1 MALPALPLDLYTAA
15 QARALDQLA
24 AKNWGLPSLTLMERA
39 GAAAVQRLTR
49 RYPGARN
56 LLVVC
61 GGGNNGGDGYVAA
74 RLALEKGL
82 AARVAAVADPERLQ
96 GDAAH
101 CARRFAE
108 AGPGLIEKTLSP
120 AAFDSADLIVD
131 ALFGTGLSRAP
142 QGAFLDAI
150 GMINDAAAPALAL
163 DLPSGLC
170 ADTGNPLGAAVK
182 ADATLSFIVLKRG
195 LFTGA
200 GPEFC
205 GEVLFDDLGAPAE
218 LYKEVKAGA
227 VLIDPVAVSQRLP
240 RRPRHA
246 HKGDCGHALIIGGER
261 GYLGA
266 AVLAG
271 SAAARAGAGLVTVAT
286 RPEHAAQLALFRPEL
301 MTVALNAPQ
310 DLRAPLRRADVVAL
324 GPGLGQW
331 DWGSGLFAQA
341 LETPLPMVVDADAL
355 NLLAADPQR
364 RQNWVLTPHP
374 GEAARLLGTSVQA
387 LQADRFAAVAVVRE
401 KFGGTALLKGAGSL
415 VLEAQGP
422 IQVNRSGNPGMATG
436 GMGDVLTGLIAGL
449 MAQGMAPGA
458 AAVAGV
464 CLHGQAADACA
475 AANGPRGLLA
485 GDLLAAL
492 PSLLNPG

>member
-1 MALPALPLDLYTAA
+1 MALPLDLYTAA
-15 QARALDQLA
+15 QTRELDQLA
-24 AKNWGLPSLTLMERA
+24 AKDWGLPSLTLMERA
-39 GAAAVQRLTR
+39 GAAAVECLTR
-49 RYPGARN
+49 RYPDARN

-61 GGGNNGGDGYVAA
+61 GGGNNGGDGYAAA
-74 RLALEKGL
+74 RLALEQGL
-82 AARVAAVADPERLQ
+82 AARAAAVADQERLQ

-120 AAFDSADLIVD
+120 AALARADLIVD
-131 ALFGTGLSRAP
+131 ALFGTGLSRAA

-150 GMINDAAAPALAL
+150 GMINEAAAPAFSL

-170 ADTGNPLGAAVK
+170 ADAGTPLGAAVK
-182 ADATLSFIVLKRG
+182 ADATLSFIGLKRG

-200 GPEFC
+200 GPECC
-205 GEVLFDDLGAPAE
+205 GEVLFDDLGAPAG
-218 LYKEVKAGA
+218 LYQEVKAGA
-227 VLIDPVAVSQRLP
+227 ALIDPVSVAQGLP
-240 RRPRHA
+240 RRSRHA
-246 HKGDCGHALIIGGER
+246 HKGDCGHALIIGGDC

-266 AVLAG
+266 ALLAG

-301 MTVALNAPQ
+301 MTVALNVPQ
-310 DLRAPLRRADVVAL
+310 DLSGPLRRADVVAL
-324 GPGLGQW
+324 GPGLGRGEW
-331 DWGSGLFAQA
+331 ASGLFAKA
-341 LETPLPMVVDADAL
+341 LESRLPMVVDADAL

-374 GEAARLLGTSVQA
+374 GEAARLLETSVQA
-387 LQADRFAAVAVVRE
+387 LQADRFAAVAALRE

-422 IQVNRSGNPGMATG
+422 IRVNRSGNPGMATG

-449 MAQGMAPGA
+449 MAQGLATGD

-475 AANGPRGLLA
+475 AASGQRGLLA

-492 PSLLNPG
+492 PPLLNPD

>member
-1 MALPALPLDLYTAA
+1 MALPLELYTAA
-15 QARALDQLA
+15 QTRELDQLA
-24 AKNWGLPSLTLMERA
+24 AKDWGLPSLTLMERA
-39 GAAAVQRLTR
+39 GAAAIERLTR
-49 RYPGARN
+49 RYPDARQ

-61 GGGNNGGDGYVAA
+61 GGGGNGGDGYVAA

-82 AARVAAVADPERLQ
+82 AARVAAVVDPERLQ

-108 AGPGLIEKTLSP
+108 AAPGRIEKDLSP
-120 AAFDSADLIVD
+120 AAFDHAELIVD
-131 ALFGTGLSRAP
+131 ALFGTGLSRGA
-142 QGAFLDAI
+142 QGMFLRAI
-150 GMINDAAAPALAL
+150 DMINEAAAPAFAL

-170 ADTGNPLGAAVK
+170 ADTGNPLGAVVK
-182 ADATLSFIVLKRG
+182 ADATLSFIGLKRG

-205 GEVLFDDLGAPAE
+205 GEVLFDDLGAPAG
-218 LYKEVKAGA
+218 LYKEVQADA
-227 VLIDPVAVSQRLP
+227 ALIDPVAVAQRLP

-246 HKGDCGHALIIGGER
+246 HKGDCGHALIIGGDC

-266 AVLAG
+266 ALLAG
-271 SAAARAGAGLVTVAT
+271 NAAARAGAGLVTVAT

-301 MTVALNAPQ
+301 MTAALNGPQ
-310 DLRAPLRRADVVAL
+310 DLSAPLRRADVVAL
-324 GPGLGQW
+324 GPGLGRG
-331 DWGSGLFAQA
+331 DWASGLFAKA
-341 LETPLPMVVDADAL
+341 LETRLPMVVDADAL

-374 GEAARLLGTSVQA
+374 GEAARLLGTSAQA
-387 LQADRFAAVAVVRE
+387 LQADRFAAVAAVRE

-422 IQVNRSGNPGMATG
+422 VRVNRSGNPGMATG

-449 MAQGMAPGA
+449 MAQGLAPGA

-464 CLHGQAADACA
+464 CLHGQAADVCA
-475 AANGPRGLLA
+475 AASGQRGLLA
-485 GDLLAAL
+485 GDLMAAL
-492 PSLLNPG
+492 PPLLNPG

>member
-1 MALPALPLDLYTAA
+1 MALPLDLYTAA
-15 QARALDQLA
+15 QTRELDQLA

-49 RYPGARN
+49 RYPDARN

-74 RLALEKGL
+74 RLALEQGL

-120 AAFDSADLIVD
+120 DAFSRADLIVD
-131 ALFGTGLSRAP
+131 ALFGTGLSRAA

-150 GMINDAAAPALAL
+150 DMINEAAAPALAL

-170 ADTGNPLGAAVK
+170 ADAGTPLGAAVK
-182 ADATLSFIVLKRG
+182 ADATLSFIGLKRG

-200 GPEFC
+200 GPECC
-205 GEVLFDDLGAPAE
+205 GEVLFDDLGAPAG
-218 LYKEVKAGA
+218 LYQEVEAGA
-227 VLIDPVAVSQRLP
+227 ALIDPVSVSQGLP

-246 HKGDCGHALIIGGER
+246 HKGDCGHALIIGGDC

-266 AVLAG
+266 ALLAG

-310 DLRAPLRRADVVAL
+310 DLSGPLRRADVVAL
-324 GPGLGQW
+324 GPGLGRGEW
-331 DWGSGLFAQA
+331 ASGLFAKA
-341 LETPLPMVVDADAL
+341 LESRLPMVVDADAL

-387 LQADRFAAVAVVRE
+387 LQADRFAAAAAVRE

-422 IQVNRSGNPGMATG
+422 IRVNRSGNPGMATG
-436 GMGDVLTGLIAGL
+436 GMGDVLTGLIASL
-449 MAQGMAPGA
+449 VAQGLAPGD

-475 AANGPRGLLA
+475 AASGQRGLLA

-492 PSLLNPG
+492 PPLLNPD

>member
-1 MALPALPLDLYTAA
+1 MALPLDLYTAA
-15 QARALDQLA
+15 QTRELDQLA
-24 AKNWGLPSLTLMERA
+24 AKDWGLPSLTLMERA
-39 GAAAVQRLTR
+39 GAAAVERLTR
-49 RYPGARN
+49 RYPDARK

-82 AARVAAVADPERLQ
+82 AARVAAVVDPERLQ

-108 AGPGLIEKTLSP
+108 AAPGRIEKTLAP
-120 AAFDSADLIVD
+120 AAFDRAELIVD
-131 ALFGTGLSRAP
+131 ALFGTGLSRGA
-142 QGAFLDAI
+142 QGMFLRAI
-150 GMINDAAAPALAL
+150 DMINEAAAPAFAL

-170 ADTGNPLGAAVK
+170 ADTGTPLGAVVK
-182 ADATLSFIVLKRG
+182 ADATLSFIGLKRG

-205 GEVLFDDLGAPAE
+205 GEVLFDDLGAPAG
-218 LYKEVKAGA
+218 LYKEVQADA
-227 VLIDPVAVSQRLP
+227 ALIDPVAVAQRLP

-246 HKGDCGHALIIGGER
+246 HKGDCGHALIIGGDC

-266 AVLAG
+266 ALLAG
-271 SAAARAGAGLVTVAT
+271 NAAARAGAGLVTVAT

-301 MTVALNAPQ
+301 MTAALKGPQ
-310 DLRAPLRRADVVAL
+310 DLSAPLRRADVVAL
-324 GPGLGQW
+324 GPGLGRG
-331 DWGSGLFAQA
+331 DWASGLFAKA
-341 LETPLPMVVDADAL
+341 LETRLPMVVDADAL

-374 GEAARLLGTSVQA
+374 GEAARLLGTSTQA
-387 LQADRFAAVAVVRE
+387 LQADRFAAVAAVRE

-422 IQVNRSGNPGMATG
+422 IRVNRSGNPGMATG

-449 MAQGMAPGA
+449 MAQGLAPGA
-458 AAVAGV
+458 AAVVGV

-475 AANGPRGLLA
+475 AASGQRGLLA
-485 GDLLAAL
+485 GDLMAAL
-492 PSLLNPG
+492 PPLLNPG

>member
-15 QARALDQLA
+15 QARELDQLA
-24 AKNWGLPSLTLMERA
+24 AKDWGLPSLTLMERA
-39 GAAAVQRLTR
+39 GAAAVERLTQ
-49 RYPGARN
+49 RYPDARN

-61 GGGNNGGDGYVAA
+61 GGGNNGGDGYAAA
-74 RLALEKGL
+74 RLALEQGL

-101 CARRFAE
+101 CAQRFAE

-120 AAFDSADLIVD
+120 AALARADLIVD
-131 ALFGTGLSRAP
+131 ALFGTGLSRVA
-142 QGAFLDAI
+142 QGAFLAAI
-150 GMINDAAAPALAL
+150 DMINEAAAPALAL

-170 ADTGNPLGAAVK
+170 ADAGTPLGAAVK
-182 ADATLSFIVLKRG
+182 ADATLSFIGLKRG

-200 GPEFC
+200 GPECC
-205 GEVLFDDLGAPAE
+205 GEVLFDDLGAPAG
-218 LYKEVKAGA
+218 LYQEVKAGA
-227 VLIDPVAVSQRLP
+227 ALIDPVSVAQSLP

-246 HKGDCGHALIIGGER
+246 HKGDCGHALIIGGDC

-266 AVLAG
+266 ALLAG

-301 MTVALNAPQ
+301 MTVALKAPQ
-310 DLRAPLRRADVVAL
+310 DLSGPLRRADVVAL
-324 GPGLGQW
+324 GPGLGRGEW
-331 DWGSGLFAQA
+331 ASGLFAKA
-341 LETPLPMVVDADAL
+341 LESRLPMVVDADAL

-387 LQADRFAAVAVVRE
+387 LQADRFAAVAAVRE
-401 KFGGTALLKGAGSL
+401 KFDGTALLKGAGSL

-422 IQVNRSGNPGMATG
+422 IRVNRSGNPGMATG

-449 MAQGMAPGA
+449 MAQGLAPGP

-475 AANGPRGLLA
+475 AASGQRGLLA

-492 PSLLNPG
+492 PPLLNPD

>member
-15 QARALDQLA
+15 QARELDQLA
-24 AKNWGLPSLTLMERA
+24 AQDWGLPSLTLMERA
-39 GAAAVQRLTR
+39 GAAAVERLTQ
-49 RYPGARN
+49 RYPDARN

-61 GGGNNGGDGYVAA
+61 GGGNNGGDGYAAA
-74 RLALEKGL
+74 RLALEQGL
-82 AARVAAVADPERLQ
+82 AAQVAAVADPERLQ

-120 AAFDSADLIVD
+120 AALARADLIVD
-131 ALFGTGLSRAP
+131 ALFGTGLSRVA
-142 QGAFLDAI
+142 QGAFLAAI
-150 GMINDAAAPALAL
+150 DMINEAAAPALAL

-170 ADTGNPLGAAVK
+170 ADAGTPLGAAVK
-182 ADATLSFIVLKRG
+182 ADATLSFIGLKRG

-200 GPEFC
+200 GPECC
-205 GEVLFDDLGAPAE
+205 GEVLFDDLGAPAG
-218 LYKEVKAGA
+218 LYQEVKAGA
-227 VLIDPVAVSQRLP
+227 ALIDPASVAQGLP
-240 RRPRHA
+240 HRPRHA
-246 HKGDCGHALIIGGER
+246 HKGDCGHALIIGGDR

-266 AVLAG
+266 ALLAG

-301 MTVALNAPQ
+301 MTVALKAPQ
-310 DLRAPLRRADVVAL
+310 DLSGPLRRADVVAL
-324 GPGLGQW
+324 GPGLGRGEW
-331 DWGSGLFAQA
+331 AAGLFAKA
-341 LETPLPMVVDADAL
+341 LETRLPMVVDADAL

-374 GEAARLLGTSVQA
+374 GEAARLLETSVQA
-387 LQADRFAAVAVVRE
+387 LQADRFAAVAALRE

-415 VLEAQGP
+415 VLKAQGP
-422 IQVNRSGNPGMATG
+422 IRVNRSGNPGMATG

-449 MAQGMAPGA
+449 VAQGLAPGA

-475 AANGPRGLLA
+475 AASGQRGLLA

-492 PSLLNPG
+492 PPLLNPD

>member
-15 QARALDQLA
+15 QARELDQLA
-24 AKNWGLPSLTLMERA
+24 AKDWGLPSLTLMERA
-39 GAAAVQRLTR
+39 GAAAVERLTQ
-49 RYPGARN
+49 RYPDARN

-61 GGGNNGGDGYVAA
+61 GGGNNGGDGYAAA
-74 RLALEKGL
+74 RLALEQGL
-82 AARVAAVADPERLQ
+82 AAQVAAVADPERLQ

-120 AAFDSADLIVD
+120 AALARADLIVD
-131 ALFGTGLSRAP
+131 ALFGTGLSRVA
-142 QGAFLDAI
+142 QGAFLAAI
-150 GMINDAAAPALAL
+150 DMINEAAAPAFSL

-170 ADTGNPLGAAVK
+170 ADAGTPLGAAVK
-182 ADATLSFIVLKRG
+182 ADATLSFIGLKRG

-200 GPEFC
+200 GPECC
-205 GEVLFDDLGAPAE
+205 GEVLFDDLGAPAG
-218 LYKEVKAGA
+218 LYQEVKAGA
-227 VLIDPVAVSQRLP
+227 ALIDPVSVAQGLP
-240 RRPRHA
+240 RRPCHA
-246 HKGDCGHALIIGGER
+246 HKGDCGHALIIGGDC

-266 AVLAG
+266 ALLAG

-301 MTVALNAPQ
+301 MTVALKSPQ
-310 DLRAPLRRADVVAL
+310 DLSGPLRRADVVAL
-324 GPGLGQW
+324 GPGLGRGEW
-331 DWGSGLFAQA
+331 ASGLFAKA
-341 LETPLPMVVDADAL
+341 LESRLPMVVDADAL

-387 LQADRFAAVAVVRE
+387 LQADRFAAVAAVRE

-422 IQVNRSGNPGMATG
+422 IRVNRSGNPGMATG

-449 MAQGMAPGA
+449 MAQGLAPGA

-475 AANGPRGLLA
+475 AASGQRGLLA

-492 PSLLNPG
+492 PPLLNPD

>member
-1 MALPALPLDLYTAA
+1 MALPLDLYTAA
-15 QARALDQLA
+15 QARELDQLA
-24 AKNWGLPSLTLMERA
+24 AKDWGLPSLTLMERA
-39 GAAAVQRLTR
+39 GAAAIERLTQ
-49 RYPGARN
+49 RYPDARK

-74 RLALEKGL
+74 RLALEQGL

-120 AAFDSADLIVD
+120 AALARADLIVD
-131 ALFGTGLSRAP
+131 ALFGTGLSRAA

-150 GMINDAAAPALAL
+150 DMINEAAAPAFSL

-170 ADTGNPLGAAVK
+170 ADAGNPLGAAVK
-182 ADATLSFIVLKRG
+182 ADATLSFIGLKRG

-200 GPEFC
+200 GPECC
-205 GEVLFDDLGAPAE
+205 GEVLFDDLGAPAG

-227 VLIDPVAVSQRLP
+227 ALIDPLSVAQGLP

-246 HKGDCGHALIIGGER
+246 HKGDCGHALIIGGDC

-266 AVLAG
+266 ALLAG
-271 SAAARAGAGLVTVAT
+271 NAAARAGAGLVTVAT

-301 MTVALNAPQ
+301 MTVALKAPQ
-310 DLRAPLRRADVVAL
+310 DLSGPLRRADVVAL
-324 GPGLGQW
+324 GPGLGRGEW
-331 DWGSGLFAQA
+331 ASGLFAKA
-341 LETPLPMVVDADAL
+341 LESRLPMVVDADAL

-374 GEAARLLGTSVQA
+374 GEAARLLGISVQA
-387 LQADRFAAVAVVRE
+387 LQADRFTAVAALRE

-422 IQVNRSGNPGMATG
+422 IRVNRSGNPGMATG

-449 MAQGMAPGA
+449 MAQGLAPGA

-475 AANGPRGLLA
+475 AASGQRGLLA

-492 PSLLNPG
+492 PPLLNPD

>member
-1 MALPALPLDLYTAA
+1 MALPLELYTAA
-15 QARALDQLA
+15 QTRELDQLA
-24 AKNWGLPSLTLMERA
+24 AKDWGLPSLTLMERA
-39 GAAAVQRLTR
+39 GAAAIERLTR
-49 RYPGARN
+49 RYPDARQ

-61 GGGNNGGDGYVAA
+61 GGGGNGGDGYVAA

-82 AARVAAVADPERLQ
+82 AARVAAVVDPERLQ

-108 AGPGLIEKTLSP
+108 AAPGRIEKTLAP
-120 AAFDSADLIVD
+120 AAFDRAELIVD
-131 ALFGTGLSRAP
+131 ALFGTGLSRGA
-142 QGAFLDAI
+142 QGLFLRAI
-150 GMINDAAAPALAL
+150 DLINEAAAPAFAL

-182 ADATLSFIVLKRG
+182 ADATLSFIGLKRG

-205 GEVLFDDLGAPAE
+205 GEVLFDDLGAPAG
-218 LYKEVKAGA
+218 LCQEVQADA
-227 VLIDPVAVSQRLP
+227 ALIDPVAVAQRLP

-246 HKGDCGHALIIGGER
+246 HKGDCGHALIIGGDC

-266 AVLAG
+266 ALLAG

-301 MTVALNAPQ
+301 MTAALKGPQ
-310 DLRAPLRRADVVAL
+310 DLSAPLRRADVVAL
-324 GPGLGQW
+324 GPGLGRG
-331 DWGSGLFAQA
+331 DWASGLFAKA
-341 LETPLPMVVDADAL
+341 LESRLPMVVDADAL

-374 GEAARLLGTSVQA
+374 GEAARLLGTSTQA
-387 LQADRFAAVAVVRE
+387 LQADRFAAVAAVRE

-422 IQVNRSGNPGMATG
+422 IRVNRSGNPGMATG

-449 MAQGMAPGA
+449 MAQGLAPGA
-458 AAVAGV
+458 AAVVGV

-475 AANGPRGLLA
+475 AASGQRGLLA
-485 GDLLAAL
+485 GDLMAAL
-492 PSLLNPG
+492 PPLLNPG

>member
-1 MALPALPLDLYTAA
+1 MALPLELYTAA
-15 QARALDQLA
+15 QARELDQLA
-24 AKNWGLPSLTLMERA
+24 AKDWGLPSLTLMERA
-39 GAAAVQRLTR
+39 GAAAVERLTR
-49 RYPGARN
+49 RYPDARQ

-61 GGGNNGGDGYVAA
+61 GGGGNGGDGYVAA

-82 AARVAAVADPERLQ
+82 AARVAAVVDPERLQ

-108 AGPGLIEKTLSP
+108 AAPGRIEKTLAP
-120 AAFDSADLIVD
+120 AAFDHAELIVD
-131 ALFGTGLSRAP
+131 ALFGTGLSRGA
-142 QGAFLDAI
+142 QGMFLRAI
-150 GMINDAAAPALAL
+150 DMINEASAPAFAL

-170 ADTGNPLGAAVK
+170 ADTGTPLGAVVK
-182 ADATLSFIVLKRG
+182 ADATLSFIGLKRG

-205 GEVLFDDLGAPAE
+205 GEVLFDDLGAPAG
-218 LYKEVKAGA
+218 LYKEVQANA
-227 VLIDPVAVSQRLP
+227 ALIDPVAVAQRLP

-246 HKGDCGHALIIGGER
+246 HKGDCGHALIIGGDC

-266 AVLAG
+266 ALLAG

-301 MTVALNAPQ
+301 MTAALKGPQ
-310 DLRAPLRRADVVAL
+310 DLSAPLRRADVVAL
-324 GPGLGQW
+324 GPGLGRG
-331 DWGSGLFAQA
+331 DWASGLFAKA
-341 LETPLPMVVDADAL
+341 LETRLPMVVDADAL

-387 LQADRFAAVAVVRE
+387 LQADRFAAVAAVRE

-422 IQVNRSGNPGMATG
+422 IRVNRSGNPGMATG

-449 MAQGMAPGA
+449 MAQGLAPGA
-458 AAVAGV
+458 AAVVSV
-464 CLHGQAADACA
+464 CLHGQAADACVA
-475 AANGPRGLLA
+475 ASGQRGLLA
-485 GDLLAAL
+485 GDLMAAL
-492 PSLLNPG
+492 PPLLNPG

>member
-15 QARALDQLA
+15 QARELDQLA
-24 AKNWGLPSLTLMERA
+24 AKDWGLPSLTLMERA
-39 GAAAVQRLTR
+39 GAAAVERLTQ
-49 RYPGARN
+49 RYPDARN

-61 GGGNNGGDGYVAA
+61 GGGNNGGDGYAAA
-74 RLALEKGL
+74 RLALEQGL

-120 AAFDSADLIVD
+120 AALARADLIVD
-131 ALFGTGLSRAP
+131 ALFGTGLSRVA
-142 QGAFLDAI
+142 QGAFLAAI
-150 GMINDAAAPALAL
+150 DMINEAAAPALAL

-170 ADTGNPLGAAVK
+170 ADAGTPLGAAVK
-182 ADATLSFIVLKRG
+182 ADATLSFIGLKRG

-200 GPEFC
+200 GPECC
-205 GEVLFDDLGAPAE
+205 GEVLFDDLGAPAG
-218 LYKEVKAGA
+218 LCQEVKAGA
-227 VLIDPVAVSQRLP
+227 ALIDPVSVAQGLP

-246 HKGDCGHALIIGGER
+246 HKGDCGHALIIGGDC

-266 AVLAG
+266 ALLAG

-301 MTVALNAPQ
+301 MTVALKAPQ
-310 DLRAPLRRADVVAL
+310 DLSGPLRRADVVAL
-324 GPGLGQW
+324 GPGLGRGEW
-331 DWGSGLFAQA
+331 AAGLFAKA
-341 LETPLPMVVDADAL
+341 LETRLPMVVDADAL

-374 GEAARLLGTSVQA
+374 GEAARLLETSVQA
-387 LQADRFAAVAVVRE
+387 LQADRFAAVAALRE

-415 VLEAQGP
+415 VLKAQGP
-422 IQVNRSGNPGMATG
+422 IRVNRSGNPGMATG

-449 MAQGMAPGA
+449 VAQGLAPGA

-475 AANGPRGLLA
+475 AASGQRGLLA

-492 PSLLNPG
+492 PPLLNPD